1 MLRFT
6 YNNLNN
12 GVLSTNNSM
21 PLKDSTSDNNTS
33 FQIARRSYVDTE
45 PNTSQMKW
53 YGNRDASDVSR
64 RRRVFA
70 VGKGTFNDLG
80 KPTSFTSQPRNIV
93 NTALRRSRA
102 AGYVVPAKATQSTSQ
117 MF

>member
-12 GVLSTNNSM
+12 GVLTTNNSM
-21 PLKDSTSDNNTS
+21 PLKDSTSDNNAS
-33 FQIARRSYVDTE
+33 FQIARRTYVDTE

-80 KPTSFTSQPRNIV
+80 KPNAFTSEKKHVV
-93 NTALRRSRA
+93 NSALRRTRA
-102 AGYVVPAKATQSTSQ
+102 GGYVVSAKATQSTSQ

>member
-1 MLRFT
+1 MLQFT

-12 GVLSTNNSM
+12 GVLTTNNSM
-21 PLKDSTSDNNTS
+21 PLKDSTSDNNAS
-33 FQIARRSYVDTE
+33 FQLARRSYVDTE

-53 YGNRDASDVSR
+53 YGNRDASDVPR

-80 KPTSFTSQPRNIV
+80 KSTSFTSERKPVV
-93 NTALRRSRA
+93 NAALRRSRA
-102 AGYVVPAKATQSTSQ
+102 GGYIVPAKVTKSTKI
-117 MF
+117 F